1 MPTSAPHSRRRVGD
15 VFRIHDDASGSSSS
29 IGGNN
34 HQPAQHVAPG
44 ASNNAN
50 STPQNPEHP
59 LTGRDLSSAD
69 LSLTQRLNPD
79 SINPRTGEPWL
90 YPKRTGRSNLDDFR
104 EEIEERTRNGQGCK
118 AIAQILIEKGVETT
132 DKAVAT
138 RRIKWGVRQRVRLW

>member
-1 MPTSAPHSRRRVGD
+1 MPTTAAQSRRRVGD
-15 VFRIHDDASGSSSS
+15 VFRIYNDASGGSSTN
-29 IGGNN
+29 GGNN
-34 HQPAQHVAPG
+34 RHPAQHAAQG

-50 STPQNPEHP
+50 NTPQNPEHP
-59 LTGRDLSSAD
+59 LAGRDLSSAD

-79 SINPRTGEPWL
+79 SINPKTGEPWL
-90 YPKRTGRSNLDDFR
+90 YPKRTGRSNLDEFR

-118 AIAQILIEKGVETT
+118 AIAEILIEKGVETS